1 MKRLNRWICTS
12 MLIFSAF
19 ALAQEV
25 NYYVIANQARPF
37 QIEQDG
43 HGQKGIVTD
52 IVRAIFS
59 NSEHTL
65 RFHTYPFNRMI
76 SILENGGE
84 PNWITYGSPGW
95 GKVQAENLS
104 EEAIYTVK
112 HTLVSSRKKPIA
124 FNDISDLKNKGVVLL
139 MGFDYPQ
146 LSPYI
151 QDGVV
156 KEIRVKDYQAAFRVV
171 SRTPG
176 DTAFV
181 EMASRVNYNIQ
192 QLKLDPEQFALQ
204 PFEKIIPDY
213 QIYLAFSPNMDAT
226 LQRFINQR
234 LKEIKQSGELQRIV
248 NKYI

>member
-43 HGQKGIVTD
+43 HDQQGIVTD

-112 HTLVSSRKKPIA
+112 HTLVS
-124 FNDISDLKNKGVVLL
+124 
-139 MGFDYPQ
+139 
-146 LSPYI
+146 
-151 QDGVV
+151 
-156 KEIRVKDYQAAFRVV
+156 
-171 SRTPG
+171 RTPG

-192 QLKLDPEQFALQ
+192 QLKLDPDQFALQ